1 MLKIPGQIVGGR
13 SILEPQP
20 PHPVTEGT
28 LPSPTFLPDKAWLG
42 IRVLAKRQRVL
53 SSGLSDGNL
62 PEQPWGE
69 GWLCWRDHIGRNG
82 KKSFK
87 EEMAARKEVVQSWER
102 SGSPAEEAQ
111 AWRPPPTPEIGQ
123 SALDPKARA
132 PGSAPSFTR
141 TSCTLG
147 QVTWPLGPRFF
158 FILRKRACPA
168 AFLRYPSSTVP
179 GFS

>member
-1 MLKIPGQIVGGR
+1 MPKIPGQIFGGQ
-13 SILEPQP
+13 SILEPQS

-53 SSGLSDGNL
+53 SNGLSDGNL

-69 GWLCWRDHIGRNG
+69 GWLCRRDHVGRSRE

-87 EEMAARKEVVQSWER
+87 EEMAAGKEVVQSWER
-102 SGSPAEEAQ
+102 SGSPAEETL
-111 AWRPPPTPEIGQ
+111 AWCSPPIPEIRQ
-123 SALDPKARA
+123 SALNPKVRA

-147 QVTWPLGPRFF
+147 QVT
-158 FILRKRACPA
+158 
-168 AFLRYPSSTVP
+168 
-179 GFS
+179 